1 MKRAF
6 SLLCA
11 FLFVS
16 AALPEARAAV
26 NCHCFRDRTF
36 DPAAPSKADPYLLA
50 TARNGLLA
58 GAAGVEK
65 GVMVKARMTGGG
77 ENDLWIAYRI
87 GVLASLPAEKL
98 LAARAA
104 TPSWREALDGLQV
117 TGDVGGPAFTLARS
131 RGDDA
136 GMARALAD
144 EALRTGFGLSGET
157 VADLRAQDA
166 DNGEAALAAFLAGP
180 EEPAPALLRDVRS
193 GRRTWGQILTA
204 RGEPSE
210 TVGDRIADKVR
221 AALRPATAPFPSR

>member
-1 MKRAF
+1 MKRTVF
-6 SLLCA
+6 FFCA
-11 FLFVS
+11 FLFAS
-16 AALPEARAAV
+16 TALSEAWAAV

-50 TARNGLLA
+50 TARNGFLA
-58 GAAGVEK
+58 GAAGIEK
-65 GVMVKARMTGGG
+65 GAVVKARMAGD
-77 ENDLWIAYRI
+77 EERDLWIAHRLAL
-87 GVLASLPAEKL
+87 LASLPAERL
-98 LAARAA
+98 FDAREAA
-104 TPSWREALDGLQV
+104 PSWREALDGLHIAA
-117 TGDVGGPAFTLARS
+117 DVGGPAFTLARG

-144 EALRTGFGLSGET
+144 EALRAGFGLSGET
-157 VADLRAQDA
+157 IADLRAQDA

-180 EEPAPALLRDVRS
+180 EEPAPTLLRDVRS

-221 AALRPATAPFPSR
+221 AALRPAAAPSPSR